1 MYDASGLV
9 EVEERRAEEEERRE
23 DEVGERDGDADRVL
37 RLRLQQ
43 RDEPDPRDEED
54 DDERGERAQR
64 VDVVGSAELPRAPE
78 RVERPS
84 RLDDRDRHDEPDER
98 EIRDGEEREPG
109 DEQRDGRE
117 HRRPQRDGDREA
129 PRRRP
134 GAGGEHA
141 RGGVGGREA
150 GRGRGEDGRP
160 PAGGVSERE
169 LVEDEE
175 RQAERER
182 RPETPAVEPNRLGD
196 DLSHGARLGRQRLW
210 QRPRHAAHRI
220 PCRAS
225 GVHELE
231 THMGRIHTH
240 TRRAGVVV
248 VSLEGEHE
256 LYGATELR
264 RRLAALIEKGL
275 ALVVD
280 LTDATFL
287 DSSTVSV
294 LLATRKRAREA
305 GVRFAIVLGDDAAEP
320 VRRMFEI
327 TRLDS
332 ILPVVHD
339 RTLAL
344 R

>member
-1 MYDASGLV
+1 
-9 EVEERRAEEEERRE
+9 
-23 DEVGERDGDADRVL
+23 
-37 RLRLQQ
+37 
-43 RDEPDPRDEED
+43 
-54 DDERGERAQR
+54 
-64 VDVVGSAELPRAPE
+64 
-78 RVERPS
+78 
-84 RLDDRDRHDEPDER
+84 
-98 EIRDGEEREPG
+98 
-109 DEQRDGRE
+109 
-117 HRRPQRDGDREA
+117 
-129 PRRRP
+129 
-134 GAGGEHA
+134 
-141 RGGVGGREA
+141 
-150 GRGRGEDGRP
+150 
-160 PAGGVSERE
+160 
-169 LVEDEE
+169 
-175 RQAERER
+175 
-182 RPETPAVEPNRLGD
+182 
-196 DLSHGARLGRQRLW
+196 
-210 QRPRHAAHRI
+210 
-220 PCRAS
+220 
-225 GVHELE
+225 
-231 THMGRIHTH
+231 MGRIHTH